1 MGVWKR
7 ASKKKASSKR
17 RMKAVRK
24 QVYTPYPS
32 IRGTNPENQTT
43 FKGKGFDRLTTNV
56 VYSDSF
62 ILDPSAGTP
71 TPYKNISSHVGIR
84 SDNAVGGGQP
94 TYWDQ
99 LSTVYSRYKVNGAK
113 ITATFS
119 KSSTISAN
127 EGPYICGIE
136 CSDST
141 SLPTTN
147 AGVLIST
154 PNTSFRIV
162 GQEDGSKSVVATYS
176 SKNTFPDFVDS
187 LQARMSS
194 NPTINW
200 YAKVF
205 ASPQGVDV
213 EKPIN
218 VIVIIEYNVTLSDV
232 IGVYDV

>member
-1 MGVWKR
+1 M
-7 ASKKKASSKR
+7 
-17 RMKAVRK
+17 
-24 QVYTPYPS
+24 
-32 IRGTNPENQTT
+32 
-43 FKGKGFDRLTTNV
+43 
-56 VYSDSF
+56 SF
-62 ILDPSAGTP
+62 IRIHLFSILRLAHPRRI
-71 TPYKNISSHVGIR
+71 KHIFHVGIR

-176 SKNTFPDFVDS
+176 SKNTFPDSWIAFKLACLLTQLSIGTQRS
-187 LQARMSS
+187 LHRLKELTSRNQSMLLLSSSTMLHSVMSS
-194 NPTINW
+194 AFMT
-200 YAKVF
+200 
-205 ASPQGVDV
+205 SSS
-213 EKPIN
+213 
-218 VIVIIEYNVTLSDV
+218 IVT
-232 IGVYDV
+232 

>member
-1 MGVWKR
+1 MLL
-7 ASKKKASSKR
+7 
-17 RMKAVRK
+17 AVANLR
-24 QVYTPYPS
+24 
-32 IRGTNPENQTT
+32 I
-43 FKGKGFDRLTTNV
+43 
-56 VYSDSF
+56 
-62 ILDPSAGTP
+62 
-71 TPYKNISSHVGIR
+71 GI
-84 SDNAVGGGQP
+84 N
-94 TYWDQ
+94 
-99 LSTVYSRYKVNGAK
+99 STVYSRYKVNGAK

>member
-1 MGVWKR
+1 
-7 ASKKKASSKR
+7 
-17 RMKAVRK
+17 MKALRK
-24 QVYTPYPS
+24 QVYTPYSS
-32 IRGTNPENQTT
+32 IRGTNPQNQTT
-43 FKGKGFDRLTTNV
+43 FKGKGFPDRLTTNV

-62 ILDPSAGTP
+62 ILDPSAVTP
-71 TPYKNISSHVGIR
+71 TPYKTYRLTSGFDP
-84 SDNAVGGGQP
+84 DNSLGGGQP

-99 LSTVYSRYKVNGAK
+99 LATVYSRYRVNGAK

-119 KSSTISAN
+119 KSSTITAN

-147 AGVLIST
+147 AGVLISLS
-154 PNTSFRIV
+154 NTTFRIV

-176 SKNTFPDFVDS
+176 ANNTYPDFADG
-187 LQARMSS
+187 LQARMSA
-194 NPTINW
+194 NPTVNW
-200 YAKVF
+200 YANVF

-232 IGVYDV
+232 IGVADV